1 MIPGDAP
8 WGWLVPTINLYFA
21 WSWML
26 AGMVSGA
33 VMGLFFHHQE
43 WLGGFGSW
51 RRRMVRLAHI
61 AFFGTGLL
69 NLGLALSWGSLARAD
84 ESDSLLAAASV
95 LLIGGAVA
103 MPTVCYASAWR
114 DRFRHLFFVP
124 VVCLMGGA
132 AAVLATG
139 WIR

>member
-1 MIPGDAP
+1 MVLA
-8 WGWLVPTINLYFA
+8 NLYFA
-21 WSWML
+21 WTWML

-33 VMGLFFHHQE
+33 VMGVFFYRHD

-69 NLGLALSWGSLARAD
+69 NLGFALSW
-84 ESDSLLAAASV
+84 DSLQRAGEPDPLLRAASV
-95 LLIGGAVA
+95 LLIVGAVA

-114 DRFRHLFFVP
+114 DPMRHLFFIP
-124 VVCLMGGA
+124 VVSLMGGA
-132 AAVLATG
+132 AAVLAAG
-139 WIR
+139 LFR